1 MSSPGATPP
10 IVYLV
15 TAEHAYT
22 MGSFLDSWG
31 AAWRHRIRVVSYADA
46 LAPPATGFRARLRGV
61 RRLPQRATWIFS
73 DVERLTPAVAT
84 AAAGLWERLAAAG
97 ARLLN
102 HPTRS
107 MRRYEL
113 LRTLRATGRNRF
125 GVYRADEVRRPERY
139 PVFVRD
145 EHEHAGSRTPLLADE
160 AALEAALADLLS
172 SGTSREDKLVVEF
185 CDTADAAGL
194 YRKYSA
200 FVVDGRILPR
210 HLFFA
215 RAWQVKVA
223 AQYEPECL
231 EEERRYVAT
240 NPHETAL
247 REIFALARID
257 WGRIDYAMLDDA
269 VQVWEIN
276 SNPMILT
283 PAHVEDV
290 ARRPVHDAF
299 AARLERELARL
310 S

>member
-1 MSSPGATPP
+1 MRAPGPA

-22 MGSFLDSWG
+22 MGKFLDSWG
-31 AAWRHRIRVVSYADA
+31 RAWRDRIRVVSYAEA
-46 LAPPATGFRARLRGV
+46 LATPRSGLRARLPGA
-61 RRLPQRATWIFS
+61 RRLPERATWIFS
-73 DVERLTPAVAT
+73 DVERMTPAAAT
-84 AAAGLWERLAAAG
+84 SAAALWERLAAAG

-113 LRTLRATGRNRF
+113 LRTLHARGRNRF

-139 PVFVRD
+139 PVFLRD
-145 EHEHAGSRTPLLADE
+145 AHEHTGSRTPLLADE
-160 AALEAALADLLS
+160 AALDAALADLLS
-172 SGTSREDKLVVEF
+172 SGASRADTLVVEF
-185 CDTADAAGL
+185 CDTADAAGC

-200 FVVDGRILPR
+200 FVVDGRVLPR

-215 RAWQVKVA
+215 HEWQVKTA
-223 AQYEPECL
+223 TSYAPGHL
-231 EEERRYVAT
+231 EEERRYLAA
-240 NPHETAL
+240 NPHEATL

-257 WGRIDYAMLDDA
+257 WGRIDYALLGDA

-283 PAHVEDV
+283 AAHAEDG
-290 ARRPVHDAF
+290 ARRPVHEAF
-299 AARLERELARL
+299 AARLDAELLRL